1 METPD
6 EPSAANI
13 VARFE
18 KNSKEEVRIS
28 VEMFHGRR
36 IINMRVY
43 YRDRAD
49 DQWKPGRQGLALATD
64 RFKDL
69 ADAILQVG
77 QHLKSQGLLS

>member
-1 METPD
+1 MEPPEETSP
-6 EPSAANI
+6 ANI

-49 DQWKPGRQGLALATD
+49 DQWKPGRQGLALSAD

-69 ADAILQVG
+69 AAAVLQVG
-77 QHLKSQGLLS
+77 QHLKENDLLQ